1 MLRTIIHYVALLSVL
16 LLSSGCN
23 KSSEDEPFD
32 FYFVR
37 YTAAVT
43 AGESVKI
50 TYRNG
55 DGKNISVNQECP
67 DPVCHESTKAKRN
80 NAELYRRGIKHILVI
95 NACVQQ
101 IDYNCCTHAF
111 IITLQYVS
119 AHSLSLHITFFCEPD
134 SGIGYDNHPFS
145 IQMADSLFKVLL
157 GTSERLSYHLGR

>member
-1 MLRTIIHYVALLSVL
+1 MSRTIIHYVALLSVL

-67 DPVCHESTKAKRN
+67 DGKYQVTVGPVLPGFEAVIVASQTIGSESPTLSIEVSYGATPFVMKAQKQ
-80 NAELYRRGIKHILVI
+80 NA
-95 NACVQQ
+95 
-101 IDYNCCTHAF
+101 
-111 IITLQYVS
+111 ITLNYTVG
-119 AHSLSLHITFFCEPD
+119 E
-134 SGIGYDNHPFS
+134 
-145 IQMADSLFKVLL
+145 
-157 GTSERLSYHLGR
+157 